1 MSTRKAVIGYYFIP
15 TNQINNYTESDTSI
29 VPFPVS
35 NITPAKAKQLT
46 HINFSFLDIN
56 SNLECGHQRRQGARC
71 GQPFDRAQ
79 SA

>member
-15 TNQINNYTESDTSI
+15 TNQINNYTESDTSV

-46 HINFSFLDIN
+46 HINFVPGYQQQSGMRTG
-56 SNLECGHQRRQGARC
+56 SGHQRRQGA
-71 GQPFDRAQ
+71 
-79 SA
+79 

>member
-15 TNQINNYTESDTSI
+15 TNQINNYTESDTSV

-46 HINFSFLDIN
+46 HINFSFPGYQQQSGMRPIRPPTTP
-56 SNLECGHQRRQGARC
+56 RRVMWSIA
-71 GQPFDRAQ
+71 
-79 SA
+79 

>member
-15 TNQINNYTESDTSI
+15 TNQINNYTESDTSV

-46 HINFSFLDIN
+46 HINFSFPDIN
-56 SNLECGHQRRQGARC
+56 SNLECAGIRPPTTPRRVMWSIA
-71 GQPFDRAQ
+71 
-79 SA
+79 

>member
-15 TNQINNYTESDTSI
+15 TNQINNYTESDTSV

-46 HINFSFLDIN
+46 HINFSFRISTAIWN
-56 SNLECGHQRRQGARC
+56 AHGIRPPTTPRRVMWSIA
-71 GQPFDRAQ
+71 
-79 SA
+79 